1 MRKEV
6 KEMANFVMPFSIGL
20 IAFLGSWAALA
31 APIPLAQLHGHH
43 GTHHLYQQR
52 DAVPNYDPAT
62 EITVT
67 GVVDRIWTEDCL
79 GCGCD
84 GGTHV
89 TLEAEG
95 ATYEAHLGP
104 TCYLVAKGWELLRG
118 DRIEV
123 TGALLPYRG
132 DGKALVVREMKR
144 DSEIL
149 QLRDR
154 TGIPLWSRPPC
165 E

>member
-1 MRKEV
+1 M
-6 KEMANFVMPFSIGL
+6 
-20 IAFLGSWAALA
+20 
-31 APIPLAQLHGHH
+31 
-43 GTHHLYQQR
+43 
-52 DAVPNYDPAT
+52 
-62 EITVT
+62 
-67 GVVDRIWTEDCL
+67 

-89 TLEAEG
+89 TLEVEG
-95 ATYEAHLGP
+95 ATYEVHLGP